1 MFLKLSQYLLFGLFF
16 LKDMETQLQQE
27 SDTANDQIQSLEDN
41 VRSEKQ
47 RREDAEQELLKQ
59 KQVKHML
66 LQVNIYKM
74 YIECL
79 TRSTWSGNCNRLPYK
94 F

>member
-1 MFLKLSQYLLFGLFF
+1 
-16 LKDMETQLQQE
+16 METQLQQE

-59 KQVKHML
+59 KQVKPML
-66 LQVNIYKM
+66 LNVNVYRM

-79 TRSTWSGNCNRLPYK
+79 TKSTRSGTCNRPPHK

>member
-1 MFLKLSQYLLFGLFF
+1 
-16 LKDMETQLQQE
+16 METQLQQE

-59 KQVKHML
+59 KQVKHN
-66 LQVNIYKM
+66 VH
-74 YIECL
+74 
-79 TRSTWSGNCNRLPYK
+79 
-94 F
+94 

>member
-1 MFLKLSQYLLFGLFF
+1 
-16 LKDMETQLQQE
+16 METQLQQE

-66 LQVNIYKM
+66 LHVNVYKLF
-74 YIECL
+74 IECL
-79 TRSTWSGNCNRLPYK
+79 TKSTRSGNCNRPEAETGK
-94 F
+94 AHVIKCKCM